1 MHDRMDH
8 ASENW
13 LNVCR
18 HVGLYGAVRPSTLRH
33 EKKRENEASRHWLIP
48 PRPGCFSSVAPGDRK
63 AIIQ

>member
-1 MHDRMDH
+1 MCGMHDRMDH

-33 EKKRENEASRHWLIP
+33 EKKRENEASRHWLIS
-48 PRPGCFSSVAPGDRK
+48 PRPWVF
-63 AIIQ
+63 Q